1 MTGVYIVNATPLFD
15 PQKCASVLSS
25 LSGELYLHIK
35 RKKITSDR
43 ARSLAGYLIL
53 AYAARKA
60 GYDFSLDDV
69 TFEPNGKPYPK
80 SCKMYFSLSHSG
92 DYSVCAV
99 SDGPVGV
106 DIEEKS
112 RVSPM
117 ISRRFLDGKGIEEWT
132 RREAKG
138 KFTGKGF
145 TETEEPDAVYS
156 DYDVDE
162 YHVTVCAKEKAGEI
176 VTVTLPD

>member
-1 MTGVYIVNATPLFD
+1 MTEVYIVNASPLFD

-35 RKKITSDR
+35 RKKITVER

-69 TFEPNGKPYPK
+69 TFDPNGKPYRK
-80 SCKMYFSLSHSG
+80 SGDLFFSLSHSG

-112 RVSPM
+112 RVSLL
-117 ISRRFLDGKGIEEWT
+117 ISRRFLGGKGVEEWT

-145 TETEEPDAVYS
+145 TDTEEPNAVYS
-156 DYDVDE
+156 DYDLE
-162 YHVTVCAKEKAGEI
+162 GYHVTVCATEKAGEI
-176 VTVTLPD
+176 ATVTLPD